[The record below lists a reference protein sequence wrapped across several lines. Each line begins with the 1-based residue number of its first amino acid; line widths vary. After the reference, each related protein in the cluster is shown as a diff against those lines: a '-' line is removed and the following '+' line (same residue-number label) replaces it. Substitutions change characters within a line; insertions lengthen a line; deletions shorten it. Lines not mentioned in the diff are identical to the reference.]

1 MMDPPA
7 KRGRWVD
14 GPACDPGAV
23 MIRSAAQGQFGQ
35 EHGDAQDGDQGQ
47 HGGDAAA
54 DKRTA
59 SQRRHAAY
67 RATVGR
73 RATILWMTRPPLPSA
88 SSPYRLDELGWLQ
101 FERVCS
107 LLLAADLGLGD
118 LAWMGHA
125 DTGRVALVE
134 GPVVLRSQRIRL
146 EDPVTVAV
154 LWVPED
160 ESPERRLDSLVA
172 RVVAGSELGFGFAR
186 RLVLLTNL
194 EGGAVQTALERHP
207 WSAQRTIVVLGGREL
222 GEGLDRHAGL
232 RAAMPSVLG
241 LRDLRPLV
249 SANARACSSLD
260 VERAQAL
267 ARVFWPT
274 RAYERARAVLARHR
288 FVVLTGPPEMGKT
301 AIAQMLALAQMT
313 DGWEAH
319 ECSSPEQLA
328 RVFDPTRRQ
337 VFVADDAFGSTEY
350 RPDAAERWAYSL
362 GRLLTMLDEE
372 HWLIWTSRPAPL
384 KAGLRRVQR
393 ERNSE
398 RFPAPG
404 EVLVDA
410 SDLDLAEKTLIL
422 FRHAKARGAS
432 SAARGLVRST
442 ALAIVEH
449 PHFTPERIRRFVTD
463 RLEALPQ
470 IALKDGPERVRDDLQ
485 RELASPTEA
494 MRTSFRALET
504 EHRELLIA
512 LLDAPAGLIDERE
525 LAATVRRHHAGGLS
539 RPPGELI
546 DRLTDHFLRITPLG
560 IGWVHPSWRDLV
572 IDELR
577 EDAAAR
583 RRFLDACSVHGT
595 MLALSEAGGIAGER
609 TLPLLVSDGDWDRL
623 GDRVCHLANQLEDQE
638 LAQLLLT
645 LRSVRSA
652 ALARSQTQE
661 ARNLATCLLN
671 AIARRWDQGHRP
683 LPGFLVEHWYALRE
697 WAPGAIQAPQLG
709 PTWAELYPASPP
721 PGGLDRSE
729 LARADEWLALAQTL
743 SRYAPDTLTTLG
755 FFEQDQRLLRDL
767 AVTLER
773 TTDQDTRPLAESI
786 LTRIQ
791 ELAPGAAHLAA
802 RGALTSIEHD
812 SRSRNQRWWI
822 PEDIATPPSSDPVV
836 TGPIEFTREDVDRV
850 LADL

>member
-1 MMDPPA
+1 M
-7 KRGRWVD
+7 
-14 GPACDPGAV
+14 
-23 MIRSAAQGQFGQ
+23 
-35 EHGDAQDGDQGQ
+35 
-47 HGGDAAA
+47 
-54 DKRTA
+54 A
-59 SQRRHAAY
+59 SP
-67 RATVGR
+67 
-73 RATILWMTRPPLPSA
+73 WFSSA
-88 SSPYRLDELGWLQ
+88 SSAYRLDELGWLQ

-107 LLLAADLGLGD
+107 LLLAADAGLVD
-118 LAWMGHA
+118 VSWIGHA

-134 GPVVLRSQRIRL
+134 GRAVLVGHGARL
-146 EDPVTVAV
+146 EGPVTVAV
-154 LWVPED
+154 VWVPQD
-160 ESPERRLDSLVA
+160 EPPERRIAALVA
-172 RVVAGSELGFGFAR
+172 RVVALGSELGLWCEDR
-186 RLVLLTNL
+186 VVLLTNL
-194 EGGAVQTALERHP
+194 AGDAVRTALAQHP
-207 WSAQRTIVVLGGREL
+207 WSERRTTVVWGEREL
-222 GEGLDRHAGL
+222 GEGLDRHPDV

-241 LRDLRPLV
+241 LRDLTPLV
-249 SANARACSSLD
+249 AGTARACSSLD

-274 RAYERARAVLARHR
+274 RAYERAREVLARHR

-301 AIAQMLALAQMT
+301 AIAQMLALAKMT
-313 DGWEAH
+313 DGWQAH
-319 ECSSPEQLA
+319 ECSSPEQLW
-328 RVFDPTRRQ
+328 RVFDATRRQ

-350 RPDAAERWAYSL
+350 RPDAAERWAHSL
-362 GRLLTMLDEE
+362 GRLLTMLDQQ

-393 ERNSE
+393 ERSSE

-432 SAARGLVRST
+432 RPARGLVRST
-442 ALAIVEH
+442 ALSIVEH

-470 IALKDGPERVRDDLQ
+470 IALKDGLERVRDDLE

-546 DRLTDHFLRITPLG
+546 DRLTDHFLRITPVG

-572 IDELR
+572 INELR
-577 EDAAAR
+577 EDTVAR
-583 RRFLDACSVHGT
+583 RRFLDACSLHGA
-595 MLALSEAGGIAGER
+595 MLALSREGGIAGER

-623 GDRVCHLANQLEDQE
+623 GERMRQLANQLEDRE
-638 LAQLLLT
+638 LAQLLLA
-645 LRSVRSA
+645 LRGVRTGD
-652 ALARSQTQE
+652 LARSQEQE
-661 ARNLATCLLN
+661 VRSLAAYLLD
-671 AIARRWDQGHRP
+671 AVARRWDQRHRP
-683 LPGFLVEHWYALRE
+683 VPVFLMENWYALWE
-697 WAPGAIQAPQLG
+697 WTAEWIQPPQLG

-721 PGGLDRSE
+721 AGGLDRSE

-743 SRYAPDTLTTLG
+743 VRYDPEMLAALG
-755 FFEQDQRLLRDL
+755 FFRHDEQLLSQL
-767 AVTLER
+767 AETLQR

-791 ELAPGAAHLAA
+791 ELAPGPTGLAAHD
-802 RGALTSIEHD
+802 ALTAIEHERGSD
-812 SRSRNQRWWI
+812 HRWWT
-822 PEDIATPPSSDPVV
+822 PEDIPTPPSSDPVA

-850 LADL
+850 FSDL